1 MGLFVHPSTGALIGL
16 SSTITV
22 SEHLEKIRRSNQG
35 NESRWFACFSAFGLA
50 YRNYKTHL
58 FAAKY
63 PDCPHRVLNRVV
75 VHQQEEFG
83 GFELC
88 ETTSAAPQLLG
99 EVKLLVSCAWNSVF
113 TNSVRYEFGYR
124 WYHQTLYNQQYRATY
139 MELLG
144 ITPVLH
150 IGSSFAEE
158 CLKAN
163 PEGKP
168 NSFDLNPGTPE
179 DRSLPIPETAGS
191 ESETL
196 VLEDDR
202 FTPFEL
208 EQLQI
213 LSGSPTENDG
223 LFEEDVVLAAI
234 LSPIVEQV
242 DYVPGPPGKINDF
255 DDNKLSLCFDLII
268 QQLGN
273 MENRD
278 PRVRQQV
285 KGLWAYDHGSMS
297 QMAYKYGYTFPELT
311 FLDDLRA
318 IAPSWSM

>member
-1 MGLFVHPSTGALIGL
+1 MGLCVHPSTGALIGL
-16 SSTITV
+16 STTITV
-22 SEHLEKIRRSNQG
+22 SEHLERIRRSNQG

-63 PDCPHRVLNRVV
+63 PECPHRVLNRVV

-113 TNSVRYEFGYR
+113 SNSVRYEFGYR
-124 WYHQTLYNQQYRATY
+124 WYHQTLYNQQFRASY

-163 PEGKP
+163 PEGKS
-168 NSFDLNPGTPE
+168 NKFDLDPGPIE
-179 DRSLPIPETAGS
+179 DRSLPVPVASDS
-191 ESETL
+191 ESDTL
-196 VLEDDR
+196 VSQDEG
-202 FTPFEL
+202 FSTFEL

-213 LSGSPTENDG
+213 LSGAPNEDDG
-223 LFEEDVVLAAI
+223 KFEEDAVLCSI
-234 LSPIVEQV
+234 LRPIVDRV
-242 DYVPGPPGKINDF
+242 DYESGPSDKTNDF
-255 DDNKLSLCFDLII
+255 DDDELSLFFEMLL
-268 QQLGN
+268 QQLGD
-273 MENRD
+273 MGNRD
-278 PRVRQQV
+278 PRVRKQI
-285 KGLWAYDHGSMS
+285 KGLWCYDHGCMA
-297 QMAYKYGYTFPELT
+297 QLAYKFGYVFPELT
-311 FLDDLRA
+311 FDAKPGPFL
-318 IAPSWSM
+318 W